1 MTYIVKPNDTLWK
14 IAKDHNISLNELLA
28 LNPQITNPSLIFP
41 GDVINIQKTDTT
53 SYIVR
58 PNDTMWSIARKHNIS
73 LNELLTANPQI
84 TNPSLIFPGQTINIP
99 SIISEPSE
107 IKALEQEV
115 IRLVNEERTRIGRK
129 ALTENDKLSNVARI
143 KSQDFINNNYFSHNS
158 PTYGSPSEMLR
169 RFNIPF
175 TAIAENIGQGQQSA
189 REVMND
195 WMNSTMHRNNI
206 LNSTYNQIGVGVAR
220 DENGRLYWTQI
231 FISN

>member
-1 MTYIVKPNDTLWK
+1 MKFKVNGKEHIMTYIVKPNDTLWK

-28 LNPQITNPSLIFP
+28 L
-41 GDVINIQKTDTT
+41 
-53 SYIVR
+53 
-58 PNDTMWSIARKHNIS
+58 
-73 LNELLTANPQI
+73 NPQI